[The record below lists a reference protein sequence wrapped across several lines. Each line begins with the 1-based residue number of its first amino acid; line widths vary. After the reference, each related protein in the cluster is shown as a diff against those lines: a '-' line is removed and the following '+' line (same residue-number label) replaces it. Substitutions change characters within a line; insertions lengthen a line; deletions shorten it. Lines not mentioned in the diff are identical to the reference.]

1 MPKYLIIIEQ
11 VKREEY
17 VMELEKAS
25 IMDAFDEIRKS
36 VAVRNKKCVDGTFY
50 SVKKV
55 EEVKNG

>member
-1 MPKYLIIIEQ
+1 
-11 VKREEY
+11 
-17 VMELEKAS
+17 MELEKAS